1 MITSIDYFANVPQKN
16 SARESQDNPF
26 YNINMLS

>member
-26 YNINMLS
+26 YNSLS

>member
-1 MITSIDYFANVPQKN
+1 MITSIDYFANVPQQN

-26 YNINMLS
+26 YNSFN